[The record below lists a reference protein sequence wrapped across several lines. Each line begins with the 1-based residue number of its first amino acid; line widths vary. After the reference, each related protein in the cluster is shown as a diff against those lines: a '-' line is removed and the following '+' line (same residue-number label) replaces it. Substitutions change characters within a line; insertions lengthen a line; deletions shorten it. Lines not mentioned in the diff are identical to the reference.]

1 MLKSKALYEEVI
13 DEIGT
18 QTLARFGLNIFSLN
32 TYGAYGASVT
42 ATNIVSRTYDIRN
55 KSANKDETLEQK
67 NIRIASSRGYVF
79 EDLDVG
85 QKNIISELL
94 NKEQK
99 TYTTDEL
106 ADIKKVADIMV
117 SNKKIAKL
125 NSKDRQK
132 FDFIMSNYNEEVL
145 KISSSKNMLNNTKK
159 HDPSTDTIT
168 FDKNGNIVNKSQHKV
183 IKETKGFF
191 EKEKLYDSSGS
202 KLRDENG
209 QIIYKK
215 DKDGNFVYKY
225 LENNDV
231 LTVPFD
237 DYKKHKENLENMI
250 KNSKSEEEKQKAEK
264 ALNMLNKNNMTN
276 RLMCENPKTTAV
288 ITQSMVA
295 SGHIAQAG
303 MSDAIVVS
311 LSMLA
316 NGAIFEIKDA
326 FSENGSNTP
335 IEERIKRL
343 IKKVFEAFKEP
354 FKRGASFGAVDVG
367 IGILTQIFKTIS
379 SKLKYIWKELRTSLK
394 SVFNAIWDFITGK
407 VKSYQEL
414 ISVIIKAIFSA
425 ILVAFT
431 ITFESQLELWLA
443 PLVSPIVASFLSP
456 SLAVIISAIA
466 VITFSKSI
474 DLALNTFFGAFAQRD
489 LSKIK
494 ADEIQT
500 LCEEILPS
508 LIEDR
513 VELEKLISQTY
524 KDRKLTYEKSFQD
537 FKQGISTNDVEKLIS
552 GLNKINSMYGK
563 SLQFQTFDEFDEFML
578 NSNSVIKL

>member
-42 ATNIVSRTYDIRN
+42 ATNNILASYKIN
-55 KSANKDETLEQK
+55 KNNSNYFGFIHEEIEVGRK
-67 NIRIASSRGYVF
+67 NIDSALHNKG
-79 EDLDVG
+79 E
-85 QKNIISELL
+85 ISF
-94 NKEQK
+94 
-99 TYTTDEL
+99 TTDEL
-106 ADIKKVADIMV
+106 AYINKEFYSQFQNSDNDKTKSDLINQNYTKAEIKKMAR
-117 SNKKIAKL
+117 KY
-125 NSKDRQK
+125 
-132 FDFIMSNYNEEVL
+132 SNYTKE
-145 KISSSKNMLNNTKK
+145 NNTLV
-159 HDPSTDTIT
+159 DVVT
-168 FDKNGNIVNKSQHKV
+168 FNEKDELIKEEQHKV
-183 IKETKGFF
+183 IKDTKG
-191 EKEKLYDSSGS
+191 EKGLYGKNNKYLREENLKIVVANDDYLKHKNELEKTIQHSKNQDDVNAAKKTLEKLEQSRTTR
-202 KLRDENG
+202 KEAMNPT
-209 QIIYKK
+209 
-215 DKDGNFVYKY
+215 
-225 LENNDV
+225 
-231 LTVPFD
+231 LTSV
-237 DYKKHKENLENMI
+237 KM
-250 KNSKSEEEKQKAEK
+250 QG
-264 ALNMLNKNNMTN
+264 
-276 RLMCENPKTTAV
+276 
-288 ITQSMVA
+288 TQA
-295 SGHIAQAG
+295 GFHIAQAG

-425 ILVAFT
+425 IMVAFA
-431 ITFESQLELWLA
+431 ITLETKLELWLA
-443 PLVSPIVASFLSP
+443 PLVSPIVAKFLAP
-456 SLAVIISAIA
+456 TLAIIVSAIA
-466 VITFSKSI
+466 VIIFTKSI
-474 DLALNTFFGAFAQRD
+474 DLALNTLFGAFAQRD
-489 LSKIK
+489 IAKMKAEEIK
-494 ADEIQT
+494 A
-500 LCEEILPS
+500 LCEEMLPT

-513 VELEKLISQTY
+513 KELEKLIETTY
-524 KDRKLTYEKSFQD
+524 KERKLTFEKSFED
-537 FKQGISTNDVEKLIS
+537 FKEGITANDVESVIF
-552 GLNKINSMYGK
+552 GLQNINSMYGK
-563 SLQFQTFDEFDEFML
+563 SLKFQTFDEFDEFML

>member
-55 KSANKDETLEQK
+55 KSANENETLEQK
-67 NIRIASSRGYVF
+67 NIRVASSRGYVF

-85 QKNIISELL
+85 QKNIMSELL
-94 NKEQK
+94 NKGQK

-106 ADIKKVADIMV
+106 ADIKKVADIIS
-117 SNKKIAKL
+117 SNKKIDKL
-125 NSKDRQK
+125 KIKDREK
-132 FDFIMSNYNEEVL
+132 FDFVISNYKEEIL
-145 KISSSKNMLNNTKK
+145 KINSSKNMSDNAKK

-168 FDKNGNIVNKSQHKV
+168 FDEKGNIVKKSQHKV
-183 IKETKGFF
+183 IVETKGFF
-191 EKEKLYDSSGS
+191 EKEKLYDSSG
-202 KLRDENG
+202 KILKDENG
-209 QIIYKK
+209 QILYKK
-215 DKDGNFVYKY
+215 DKDGNFIYKY

-250 KNSKSEEEKQKAEK
+250 KNPKSEEDRQKAQK
-264 ALNMLNKNNMTN
+264 ALDMLNKNNMTN

-354 FKRGASFGAVDVG
+354 FKRGASFGAIDVG

-456 SLAVIISAIA
+456 SLAIIISAIA

-474 DLALNTFFGAFAQRD
+474 DLALNTLFGAFAQRD
-489 LSKIK
+489 ISKMK
-494 ADEIQT
+494 AEEVQA
-500 LCEEILPS
+500 LCEEMLPQLIADRQELEV
-508 LIEDR
+508 LIE
-513 VELEKLISQTY
+513 STY
-524 KDRKLTYEKSFQD
+524 KERKLSFEKSFSD
-537 FKQGISTNDVEKLIS
+537 FKEGLLTNDVDNIICGLI
-552 GLNKINSMYGK
+552 KINNLYGK
-563 SLQFQTFDEFDEFML
+563 TLQFTTQKEFDLFMISDC
-578 NSNSVIKL
+578 NFKM

>member
-42 ATNIVSRTYDIRN
+42 ATNIVSDTYSRH
-55 KSANKDETLEQK
+55 K
-67 NIRIASSRGYVF
+67 NNDKFYGQTF

-85 QKNIISELL
+85 QKNIKSEFF
-94 NKEQK
+94 NKGEK
-99 TYTTDEL
+99 SYTTDEI
-106 ADIKKVADIMV
+106 ADIKKVNDIL
-117 SNKKIAKL
+117 SSGK
-125 NSKDRQK
+125 K
-132 FDFIMSNYNEEVL
+132 FDNLNVKDQQKVNFIKETYSEQEIKDICSNENL
-145 KISSSKNMLNNTKK
+145 NFTKNDNA
-159 HDPSTDTIT
+159 TDIIT
-168 FDKNGNIVNKSQHKV
+168 LDKNGNIIHKAQHKV
-183 IKETKGFF
+183 IKDTNGLL
-191 EKEKLYDSSGS
+191 KE
-202 KLRDENG
+202 R
-209 QIIYKK
+209 
-215 DKDGNFVYKY
+215 Y
-225 LENNDV
+225 LENNDS

-237 DYKKHKENLENMI
+237 DYKRHKENLENMI
-250 KNSKSEEEKQKAEK
+250 QNSKTEEEKQKAQK
-264 ALNMLNKNNMTN
+264 ALNMLNKNNVTN
-276 RLMCENPKTTAV
+276 RIMCENPKTTAIV
-288 ITQSMVA
+288 TQSLVA

-303 MSDAIVVS
+303 LSDAIVVA
-311 LSMLA
+311 LSTLA

-326 FSENGSNTP
+326 FSDNGSSVA

-343 IKKVFEAFKEP
+343 LKKVLESFTEP
-354 FKRGASFGAVDVG
+354 FKRGASFGVIDVG

-456 SLAVIISAIA
+456 SLAIIISAIA

-474 DLALNTFFGAFAQRD
+474 DLALNTLFGAFAQRD

-494 ADEIQT
+494 ADEIQA
-500 LCEEILPS
+500 LCEETLPS

-537 FKQGISTNDVEKLIS
+537 FKQGISTKDVEKLIS

-563 SLQFQTFDEFDEFML
+563 SLQFQTFEEFDEFML

>member
-18 QTLARFGLNIFSLN
+18 QTLARFGLNIFSIN
-32 TYGAYGASVT
+32 TYGAYGASVN
-42 ATNIVSRTYDIRN
+42 ATNNILASYKIN
-55 KSANKDETLEQK
+55 KNNPNYFGFIHEEIEVGRKNIDNALHNKDE
-67 NIRIASSRGYVF
+67 
-79 EDLDVG
+79 
-85 QKNIISELL
+85 ISF
-94 NKEQK
+94 
-99 TYTTDEL
+99 TTDEL
-106 ADIKKVADIMV
+106 AYINKEFYSQFQNSDNNKTKSDLINQNYTKAEIKKMAT
-117 SNKKIAKL
+117 KY
-125 NSKDRQK
+125 
-132 FDFIMSNYNEEVL
+132 SNY
-145 KISSSKNMLNNTKK
+145 SKENNTLV
-159 HDPSTDTIT
+159 DVVT
-168 FDKNGNIVNKSQHKV
+168 FNGKNELIKEEQHKV
-183 IKETKGFF
+183 IKDTKG
-191 EKEKLYDSSGS
+191 EKGLYGKNNKYLQEENLKIVVANDDYLKHKNELEKTIQNSKNQDDVNAAKKTLEKLEQS
-202 KLRDENG
+202 RTTREEAMNPT
-209 QIIYKK
+209 
-215 DKDGNFVYKY
+215 
-225 LENNDV
+225 
-231 LTVPFD
+231 LTS
-237 DYKKHKENLENMI
+237 I
-250 KNSKSEEEKQKAEK
+250 KMQG
-264 ALNMLNKNNMTN
+264 
-276 RLMCENPKTTAV
+276 
-288 ITQSMVA
+288 TQA
-295 SGHIAQAG
+295 GFHIAQAG

-456 SLAVIISAIA
+456 SLAIIISAIA
-466 VITFSKSI
+466 VIIFTKSI
-474 DLALNTFFGAFAQRD
+474 DLALNTLFGAFTQRD
-489 LSKIK
+489 IAKMKAEEIK
-494 ADEIQT
+494 A
-500 LCEEILPS
+500 LCEEMLPT
-508 LIEDR
+508 LIEDKK
-513 VELEKLISQTY
+513 ELEKLIETTY
-524 KDRKLTYEKSFQD
+524 KERKLTFEKSFED
-537 FKQGISTNDVEKLIS
+537 FKEGITANDVESVIF
-552 GLNKINSMYGK
+552 GLQNINSMYGK
-563 SLQFQTFDEFDEFML
+563 SLKFQTFDEFDEFML

>member
-1 MLKSKALYEEVI
+1 MVKSKALYEEVI

-85 QKNIISELL
+85 QKNIMSELL
-94 NKEQK
+94 NKGQK

-106 ADIKKVADIMV
+106 ADIKKVAGIIA
-117 SNKKIAKL
+117 SNKKIHKL
-125 NSKDRQK
+125 KTNREK
-132 FDFIMSNYNEEVL
+132 FDFVMSNYKEEIL
-145 KISSSKNMLNNTKK
+145 KINSSKNMSDNAKK
-159 HDPSTDTIT
+159 HDPATDTIT
-168 FDKNGNIVNKSQHKV
+168 FDEKGNIVKKSQHKV
-183 IKETKGFF
+183 IAETKDFF
-191 EKEKLYDSSGS
+191 EREKLYDSSGK
-202 KLRDENG
+202 KLKDENG
-209 QIIYKK
+209 KILYKK

-225 LENNDV
+225 LENNDI

-237 DYKKHKENLENMI
+237 DYKNHKENLENMI
-250 KNSKSEEEKQKAEK
+250 KNSKSEEDRQKAQK
-264 ALNMLNKNNMTN
+264 ALDMLNKNNITN
-276 RLMCENPKTTAV
+276 RLMCENPKTTAL

-303 MSDAIVVS
+303 MSDAIVLS

-316 NGAIFEIKDA
+316 NGAIYEIKDA

-335 IEERIKRL
+335 IDERIKRL
-343 IKKVFEAFKEP
+343 LRKVLEAFKEP
-354 FKRGASFGAVDVG
+354 FKRGASFGAIDVG
-367 IGILTQIFKTIS
+367 VGILTQIFQSIS
-379 SKLKYIWKELRTSLK
+379 SKLKYIWKELRNSLK
-394 SVFNAIWDFITGK
+394 SIFNAIWDFITGK

-425 ILVAFT
+425 IMVAFA
-431 ITFESQLELWLA
+431 ITLESKLELFLA
-443 PLVSPIVASFLSP
+443 PLVSPIIASFLAP
-456 SLAVIISAIA
+456 SLSIIISAIA

-474 DLALNTFFGAFAQRD
+474 DLALNTLFGAFAQRD
-489 LSKIK
+489 IAKMKAEEIK
-494 ADEIQT
+494 A
-500 LCEEILPS
+500 LCEEMLPT

-513 VELEKLISQTY
+513 KELEKLIETTY
-524 KDRKLTYEKSFQD
+524 KERKLTFEKSFED
-537 FKQGISTNDVEKLIS
+537 FKQAITTNDVEKIIS
-552 GLNKINSMYGK
+552 GLQSINFMYGK
-563 SLQFQTFDEFDEFML
+563 NLQFQTFKEFDDFML
-578 NSNSVIKL
+578 NKNSVFKL